1 MPVAG
6 RAHERRQHAGGVQL
20 MRKRRGADDGRM
32 GTQSDQPWMVL
43 ARRPASLAALLQS
56 ERERMHGDQSQV
68 DHEGLDESQLPVGD
82 IGTPPVPPAI
92 VD

>member
-1 MPVAG
+1 
-6 RAHERRQHAGGVQL
+6 
-20 MRKRRGADDGRM
+20 
-32 GTQSDQPWMVL
+32 MVL

-68 DHEGLDESQLPVGD
+68 DHEGLDESQLSLGD